1 MRRREHARKNMRE
14 REDDVDSSNWDA
26 RYAEA
31 SPLWS
36 GGPDQPVIEAVR
48 GRRPGRALDLASGEG
63 RNALW
68 LAERGWQ
75 VTAVDFSAVA
85 LSKAAE
91 KASSSGPELSARLEW
106 VHADL
111 LTYRPDT
118 AQYDLVLLVFLQAPE
133 RERKHVLRSAA
144 SALAPGGTLLVIAH
158 HTDNLEHGVGGP
170 QDPAVL
176 YTQQDVVADLSEC
189 SGLETERAET
199 VRREVAGASQ
209 PALDLLVIT
218 RRVTVPK

>member
-1 MRRREHARKNMRE
+1 M
-14 REDDVDSSNWDA
+14 DSSNWDA

-31 SPLWS
+31 SQLWS

-91 KASSSGPELSARLEW
+91 KASSREPEISARLEW

-111 LTYRPDT
+111 LTYRPE
-118 AQYDLVLLVFLQAPE
+118 AAGYELVLLVFLQAPG
-133 RERKHVLRSAA
+133 RERKRVLRSAA
-144 SALAPGGTLLVIAH
+144 SAVAPGGTLLVIAH
-158 HTDNLEHGVGGP
+158 YSDNLKHGVGGP

-176 YTQQDVVADLSEC
+176 YSQQDVVADLSEC
-189 SGLETERAET
+189 PGLETKRAET
-199 VRREVAGASQ
+199 IRREVAGASR
-209 PALDLLVIT
+209 PALDLLVII
-218 RRVTVPK
+218 RRVAAPE